1 MSETRPGTPTDPE
14 LVWAEETRVGRY
26 QVAVH
31 AAGVRLLA
39 DQPVAAG
46 GLGSG
51 PTPHELMS
59 AALATCTIMTL
70 RMYADRKGW
79 ALDRIEVRV
88 GHTRGS
94 VHDRDAFDRVIA
106 LRGALDEPA
115 MARLME
121 IADRCPV
128 HVLLERGADIHT
140 RAEPLDL
147 PASRDLFEGLHKR
160 HMEEVLNDPATLDGV

>member
-1 MSETRPGTPTDPE
+1 MSETRPGTPSDPE
-14 LVWAEETRVGRY
+14 HVWAEETRVGRY
-26 QVAVH
+26 QVAIH

-39 DQPVAAG
+39 DQPVSAG

-59 AALATCTIMTL
+59 AALAACTVMTM

-79 ALDRIEVRV
+79 AVDGIEVRV
-88 GHTRGS
+88 SHTRGS
-94 VHDRDAFDRVIA
+94 VHDRDVFDRLVSMQ
-106 LRGALDEPA
+106 GVLDDTQT
-115 MARLME
+115 ARLLD
-121 IADRCPV
+121 IANRCPV

-140 RAEPLDL
+140 RAEPIEP
-147 PASRDLFEGLHKR
+147 PADRDLFEGLHKR